1 MQEQVAQISL
11 RLGLGDRRCFHAG
24 VELQLLL
31 EMTYLKRITALVYV
45 FAQFLFHALEGRLK
59 GLLKRLFH
67 RNTCADEIY
76 KLAELH
82 APLSILSH
90 NQVMQQYPRFGVED
104 ALLVALVVIRRLLIN
119 LKERPQR
126 QHFVFTKSED
136 MASYGTAQLDL
147 LIVGDAERAVILS

>member
-11 RLGLGDRRCFHAG
+11 RFGLGDRRCLHTG

-31 EMTYLKRITALVYV
+31 EMTYLKRITSLVYV
-45 FAQFLFHALEGRLK
+45 FAQFLFHGLEGRLK
-59 GLLKRLFH
+59 RLFN

-76 KLAELH
+76 KLAELD

-90 NQVMQQYPRFGVED
+90 NQVMHQCPRFGVED
-104 ALLVALVVIRRLLIN
+104 ALLVALVVVSRLLIN

-126 QHFVFTKSED
+126 QHFIFSKSED
-136 MASYGTAQLDL
+136 MAGYGTAQLDL
-147 LIVGDAERAVILS
+147 LIVGDAERAVIL